1 MVPSAT
7 LVVRRPKEE
16 VAMVARALVP
26 LPRTRPYEKDDA
38 PVPPLPTP
46 SVPVRRFV
54 PIEVVAMMEPFAL
67 VERMALGM
75 VVMAKAVEVAVASV
89 VCPEKVSLSERR
101 VKRRRRP

>member
-38 PVPPLPTP
+38 PVPP
-46 SVPVRRFV
+46 
-54 PIEVVAMMEPFAL
+54 VAY
-67 VERMALGM
+67 
-75 VVMAKAVEVAVASV
+75 
-89 VCPEKVSLSERR
+89 SERAGEEVR
-101 VKRRRRP
+101 SN